1 MSSLPELDSIDT
13 QIQALQKKKQDI
25 LDAKRTEALQQAKEL
40 VRTFGFTAKDLELVG
55 PAKASGEAGTK
66 SKLPAKYRNPNNP
79 AEDWHGGQGPKPKWG
94 RAPPSSRGAPATT
107 LLWE

>member
-79 AEDWHGGQGPKPKWG
+79 AEDWHGGKGPKPKWV
-94 RAPPSSRGAPATT
+94 RAFLESGGVLESILIGK
-107 LLWE
+107 